1 MILIP
6 SCCVQVVKAGGSIV
20 TMDVD
25 LYCLQQGAS
34 NLDTN
39 HTMSSSSGSSHG
51 TAPTAAAA
59 SWQLVAQGT
68 LVKAL
73 SSGLAPARNLSWL
86 WPLRREDVAAA
97 LKERR
102 ALKQPGAARS
112 RL

>member
-1 MILIP
+1 
-6 SCCVQVVKAGGSIV
+6 VQVVKAGGSIV

-25 LYCLQQGAS
+25 LYCLQQDAS
-34 NLDTN
+34 NSSK
-39 HTMSSSSGSSHG
+39 SSSSQG
-51 TAPTAAAA
+51 TVPAAMTS

-97 LKERR
+97 LTEQRALQQRR
-102 ALKQPGAARS
+102 AVRS